1 MIEATQKKLREA
13 RFFLA
18 QLEHEQYNAG
28 LNPSEAVEYYF
39 SAFLSAAR
47 SVTFVLE
54 AEEPDKY
61 SEWSPAWRN
70 TRPEADKD
78 LLGRFT
84 SARNRALKRATPGV
98 VEDHFAS
105 GFVAADGNLP
115 AELRFFFS
123 EDSEDNPPAMGRR
136 DIKVRL
142 RPSDVEENIVSLCR
156 KYEALLSEMVRN
168 FVEAYP

>member
-61 SEWSPAWRN
+61 SEWSPARRN
-70 TRPEADKD
+70 MRSEADKD

-84 SARNRALKRATPGV
+84 TARNRALKRATPGV
-98 VEDHFAS
+98 VEDQLTS
-105 GFVAADGNLP
+105 GFVASDGNLP
-115 AELRFFFS
+115 AELQFFFS
-123 EDSEDNPPAMGRR
+123 EDSEGCLPAIGHRV
-136 DIKVRL
+136 IKVRL
-142 RPSDVEENIVSLCR
+142 RPSDVEEDIAPLCR
-156 KYEALLSEMVRN
+156 KYDTIVRDGPE
-168 FVEAYP
+168 FH